1 MDFIVENYLI
11 IILVGLFFVFA
22 LIGYLVDMLRNS
34 KEQEKE
40 EIPVNIKPVELKDL
54 TVNNSNEEIIETP
67 KEIEDNTKE
76 NNEENEDDLLKNY
89 DESISE

>member
-54 TVNNSNEEIIETP
+54 TDNDTDEVIETP
-67 KEIEDNTKE
+67 KEIEDTTQE
-76 NNEENEDDLLKNY
+76 VSVDNEDDLLKNY

>member
-1 MDFIVENYLI
+1 M
-11 IILVGLFFVFA
+11 FA

-54 TVNNSNEEIIETP
+54 TDNDTDEVIETP
-67 KEIEDNTKE
+67 KEIEDTTQE
-76 NNEENEDDLLKNY
+76 VSVDNEDDLLKNY
-89 DESISE
+89 DENISE